1 MRLEQFKEIADENLK
16 DLNVDER
23 MVQRI
28 HQRLCTDKA
37 PRSRPRVP
45 RGAYVLAAACLV
57 VMIISGGVLMR
68 TLPQSAAR
76 ASDAQDG
83 PGTSAMQ
90 LLPEAS
96 AASTLSSSLST
107 SQFID
112 GSTLSYGI
120 AQVGAFNEGYAPA
133 MATNGLYG
141 YVNESGVW
149 VVRAM
154 YDEADEVFDGKA
166 TVVVQGATQII
177 EIP

>member
-1 MRLEQFKEIADENLK
+1 MKLEQFKEIADENLK

-28 HQRLCTDKA
+28 HQRLCTDKVTRR
-37 PRSRPRVP
+37 RSRVP
-45 RGAYVLAAACLV
+45 RGAFALAAACLV
-57 VMIISGGVLMR
+57 IMLVSGGVLMR
-68 TLPQSAAR
+68 TLPKTMACKDDAPSDVGAPTVQS
-76 ASDAQDG
+76 
-83 PGTSAMQ
+83 
-90 LLPEAS
+90 LPDVGQ
-96 AASTLSSSLST
+96 ASTLSSTLST

-120 AQVGAFNEGYAPA
+120 AQVGAYNEGFAPA

-154 YDEADEVFDGKA
+154 YDEAEEVFDGKA
-166 TVVVQGATQII
+166 TVVVQGMTQVI

>member
-1 MRLEQFKEIADENLK
+1 MKLEQFKEIADENLK

-28 HQRLCTDKA
+28 HQRLCTDRV

-57 VMIISGGVLMR
+57 VMLVSGGVLMR
-68 TLPQSAAR
+68 TLPKNLAPADSGYQFAAT
-76 ASDAQDG
+76 ATAQ
-83 PGTSAMQ
+83 P
-90 LLPEAS
+90 LPEAS

>member
-1 MRLEQFKEIADENLK
+1 MKLEQFREIADENLK

-28 HQRLCTDKA
+28 HHRLCTDRA
-37 PRSRPRVP
+37 PVKRARVP
-45 RGAYVLAAACLV
+45 RGAYMLAAACLV
-57 VMIISGGVLMR
+57 VMLVSGGVLMR
-68 TLPQSAAR
+68 TLPQSAAPSGSTFR
-76 ASDAQDG
+76 STATAQ
-83 PGTSAMQ
+83 P
-90 LLPEAS
+90 LPAAS

-133 MATNGLYG
+133 KATNGLYG

-149 VVRAM
+149 VIRAM

>member
-1 MRLEQFKEIADENLK
+1 MKLEQFKEIADENLK

-28 HQRLCTDKA
+28 HQRLCTDSA
-37 PRSRPRVP
+37 PVRRARVP

-57 VMIISGGVLMR
+57 VMLVSGGVLMR
-68 TLPQSAAR
+68 TLPQSTAPSATAFR
-76 ASDAQDG
+76 SDDTATAQ
-83 PGTSAMQ
+83 P
-90 LLPEAS
+90 LPAAS

-112 GSTLSYGI
+112 GTTLSYGI
-120 AQVGAFNEGYAPA
+120 EQVGAFNEGYAPA
-133 MATNGLYG
+133 KATNGLYG

-149 VVRAM
+149 VIRAM